1 MNNQQELRRALKSFY
16 CGRSLPRARVDFL
29 LQAKTRM
36 AKSCSTIAYHT
47 AGADRSSDRSRR
59 DFPSG
64 DRSRRVSTG
73 NRARRI
79 CRGSD
84 EPYETFSAGNHFVAL
99 LRGSSSP
106 ESARFFDHARKFAD
120 TRTYRLMG
128 ARYCSI
134 QGVPAAQLRVQD
146 IRSGKESTL
155 YAVKAVGKLQAVS
168 PTVSGMDG
176 IRVEVWRQDN
186 VLFALAERVD

>member
-120 TRTYRLMG
+120 TRD
-128 ARYCSI
+128 
-134 QGVPAAQLRVQD
+134 VPADGRPLLFNPGSASRSVAGPGH
-146 IRSGKESTL
+146 SGKESTL